1 MNALSSRGF
10 FSVFTA
16 ALLGLLIAAQES
28 AATTINILPLGD
40 SITNDAFYVAPLE
53 TLLTNAGYGVT
64 VGTNEGK
71 RGYFIAQNYTINGT
85 AYTLPNGWQG
95 ILEGI
100 STTGTGYLNQP
111 NVNSPDNYILMMI
124 GTNDVNNSWD
134 LSDYDV
140 QYRMDLLIAKIQSCA
155 PLAHLIVAQI
165 VPNCGSVALNLAV
178 QRFNIDVGAAVASA
192 QATWPNVSL
201 VDMYPSFNPMLYEP
215 YTSTVSPYYYDN
227 DLHPNQ
233 AGGNLMAQVWYNGI
247 LATDPGLSPGN
258 GGDGDPGGA
267 DVSAPE
273 PSSLAMLAGGG
284 MVLAVWLRRRRPR
297 R

>member
-1 MNALSSRGF
+1 MNAVSSRASSP
-10 FSVFTA
+10 FSTA

-140 QYRMDLLIAKIQSCA
+140 QYRMDLLIAKIQSC
-155 PLAHLIVAQI
+155 
-165 VPNCGSVALNLAV
+165 
-178 QRFNIDVGAAVASA
+178 
-192 QATWPNVSL
+192 
-201 VDMYPSFNPMLYEP
+201 
-215 YTSTVSPYYYDN
+215 
-227 DLHPNQ
+227 
-233 AGGNLMAQVWYNGI
+233 
-247 LATDPGLSPGN
+247 
-258 GGDGDPGGA
+258 
-267 DVSAPE
+267 
-273 PSSLAMLAGGG
+273 
-284 MVLAVWLRRRRPR
+284 RRLPT
-297 R
+297 